1 MNEKK
6 VIFLIS
12 FLAFIAMFGY
22 ETFSSSTGF
31 VSAQIPSTENST
43 AQGSLALP
51 DLFSKVQKSVVQVT
65 ERDNSN
71 EFGSRLGSG
80 FVYDKDGHI
89 ITNSHVVIPGSNNNN
104 NNNNELQVS
113 FLDGNV
119 YPADVVG
126 FDEFA
131 DMAVIKVK
139 NISSDKL
146 TPLPLANSSSLRIGD
161 TVVAI
166 GNPFGLSGSMTVG
179 IVSGLGRLLP
189 SNENAGNFAGPGSSF
204 SIPNI
209 IQTDAAINPGNSGG
223 PLIDTQG
230 RAVGINTA
238 IFSNTGVYSGVGF
251 AIPSNTISK
260 IATSLVQNGSYHHPY
275 IGIVG
280 LSLSPDLSKQIGL
293 NETKGFL
300 ITSITKGSPGDKSGL
315 RAGSTTTT
323 YNGRDVDVGG
333 DIILKIDNREVSKID
348 DILAYLETE
357 KQVGDKVHLT
367 ILRDNAIREL
377 DLTLGER
384 PEQVKID
391 SSLNDF
397 SNRVPPQNGDNNN
410 PEELYDEC
418 VSVAGKSLCDF
429 LFKR

>member
-1 MNEKK
+1 MIERK
-6 VIFLIS
+6 ILLTLS
-12 FLAFIAMFGY
+12 FLLLIATVSCV
-22 ETFSSSTGF
+22 TFSSTRL
-31 VSAQIPSTENST
+31 VSAQVSASQNST
-43 AQGSLALP
+43 KQSTMPLP

-71 EFGSRLGSG
+71 QLGSRLGSG

-89 ITNSHVVIPGSNNNN
+89 ITNYHVVASGTNNN
-104 NNNNELQVS
+104 NNNNELQVT

-119 YPADVVG
+119 YPADLVG
-126 FDEFA
+126 VDQFA
-131 DMAVIKVK
+131 DLAVIRVK
-139 NISSDKL
+139 NISPDKL
-146 TPLPLANSSSLRIGD
+146 APLPLANSSSLRIGE

-166 GNPFGLSGSMTVG
+166 GNPFGLSGSMTQG

-189 SNENAGNFAGPGSSF
+189 SNENQDNIEGAGSSY

-223 PLIDTQG
+223 PLIDTEG
-230 RAVGINTA
+230 MVVGINTA

-260 IATSLVQNGSYHHPY
+260 VATSLIQNGSYHHPY

-280 LSLSPDLSKQIGL
+280 LSLTPDLSKQIGL

-300 ITSITKGSPGDKSGL
+300 ITSITKGSPADKAGL

-333 DIILKIDNREVSKID
+333 DVILKIDNRDVSKID
-348 DILAYLETE
+348 DILSYLESQ
-357 KQVGDKVHLT
+357 KHVGDKVHLT
-367 ILRDNAIREL
+367 VLRDNAIKEL
-377 DLTLGER
+377 DLILGER
-384 PEQVKID
+384 PDQPKI
-391 SSLNDF
+391 SSSTDEF
-397 SNRVPPQNGDNNN
+397 SNRLPSQNDNNKS
-410 PEELYDEC
+410 PGDLYDEC
-418 VSVAGKSLCDF
+418 VGVAGKSLCDF
-429 LFKR
+429 LFKK

>member
-1 MNEKK
+1 MIERK
-6 VIFLIS
+6 VLLAISFLVLIALIS
-12 FLAFIAMFGY
+12 FKTY
-22 ETFSSSTGF
+22 SSSIEF
-31 VSAQIPSTENST
+31 VSAQIPTTANST
-43 AQGSLALP
+43 TQGSLALP

-71 EFGSRLGSG
+71 ELGSRLGSG
-80 FVYDKDGHI
+80 FVYDKDGHV
-89 ITNSHVVIPGSNNNN
+89 ITNYHVVTPGTNNG
-104 NNNNELQVS
+104 NELQVT

-119 YPADVVG
+119 YPADLVG
-126 FDEFA
+126 VDQFA
-131 DMAVIKVK
+131 DLAVIKVK

-146 TPLPLANSSSLRIGD
+146 PPLPLANSSSLRIGES
-161 TVVAI
+161 VVAI
-166 GNPFGLSGSMTVG
+166 GNPFGLSGSMTQG

-189 SNENAGNFAGPGSSF
+189 SDENQDNFAGPGSSF

-230 RAVGINTA
+230 RVVGINTA

-260 IATSLVQNGSYHHPY
+260 VATSLIQNGSYHHPY

-280 LSLSPDLSKQIGL
+280 LSLTPDLSKQIGL
-293 NETKGFL
+293 NQTKGFL
-300 ITSITKGSPGDKSGL
+300 ITSITKGSPADKSGL

-323 YNGRDVDVGG
+323 YNGRDVEVGG

-348 DILAYLETE
+348 DILAYLESQ
-357 KQVGDKVHLT
+357 KHVGDKVHFT
-367 ILRDNAIREL
+367 ILRDNEIKEL
-377 DLTLGER
+377 DLILGDR
-384 PEQVKID
+384 PSPAKLD
-391 SSLNDF
+391 TSNDF
-397 SNRVPPQNGDNNN
+397 SNRLPPQNDNNKN
-410 PEELYDEC
+410 QEELYNQC
-418 VSVAGKSLCDF
+418 VNVAGKSLCDF